1 MSVSVCYMVSVH
13 VSIHVSVCFETVGQC
28 SFVVYILGS
37 FQVCGCLSIVI
48 EAWKCHCVGIFH
60 LQLLEVLWNSPWVC
74 ECAEHR
80 VPIQSGAP

>member
-1 MSVSVCYMVSVH
+1 MVSVH

-48 EAWKCHCVGIFH
+48 EVSWPENQGILFFIIFLKHWK
-60 LQLLEVLWNSPWVC
+60 
-74 ECAEHR
+74 
-80 VPIQSGAP
+80 